1 MEEEIILKGSRKVVI
16 KRFFVYKCKL
26 SLELCYLADMSIK
39 LISLKISLIIFTEWF
54 QIRKEFIAPFDK
66 VFP

>member
-39 LISLKISLIIFTEWF
+39 LISLKINLIIFTEWF
-54 QIRKEFIAPFDK
+54 QIRKEFITPFDE

>member
-1 MEEEIILKGSRKVVI
+1 MVI

-39 LISLKISLIIFTEWF
+39 LISLKINLIIFTEWF
-54 QIRKEFIAPFDK
+54 QIRKEFITPFDE